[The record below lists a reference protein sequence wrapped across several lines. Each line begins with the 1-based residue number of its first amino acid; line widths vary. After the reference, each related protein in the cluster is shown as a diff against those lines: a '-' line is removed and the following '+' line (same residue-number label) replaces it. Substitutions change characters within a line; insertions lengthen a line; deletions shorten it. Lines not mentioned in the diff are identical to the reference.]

1 MTESIHT
8 FLNERKELWLKDRV
22 KKAENDVERAELQ
35 QQADDRFSLKEWLP
49 DAAKRVSQLSMVSH
63 PSKFSHPSAKTSS
76 VIAQVK
82 SAQDGYLRSGNVHY
96 PLDVFGNAAAM
107 AVYKFLSL
115 NLAED
120 YTVLT
125 GFEHDHEDL
134 KSLIEKSSLNFTS
147 LKQAFLV
154 IKNDDTSSKTD
165 HLVKQV
171 YFPIAD
177 TEYHLLSILTPSGL
191 IARLKL
197 AIDQLRFS
205 EVTKEAKEKRK
216 KNEHDAIGYADI
228 FDLTVTAYGGT
239 QPQNVSVLNSQNA
252 GRAYLLSSCP
262 PILEKRTVRLPSIDF
277 FAQCLYRKNYQDSF
291 LQLHKF
297 MQLDLNN
304 IDIRTA
310 IRNLIQFVID
320 QVLLK
325 GFKIRDYYPEG
336 WSQQE
341 YYASLPKLQRVWL
354 DSMYIEQRENDS
366 EWRNELS
373 EDIARWILRSYEKVI
388 SESEMLGTAEIN
400 DVKQRVEE
408 LLRQAKEFF

>member
-107 AVYKFLSL
+107 DVYKFLSL

-171 YFPIAD
+171 ICF
-177 TEYHLLSILTPSGL
+177 T
-191 IARLKL
+191 
-197 AIDQLRFS
+197 
-205 EVTKEAKEKRK
+205 
-216 KNEHDAIGYADI
+216 
-228 FDLTVTAYGGT
+228 
-239 QPQNVSVLNSQNA
+239 
-252 GRAYLLSSCP
+252 
-262 PILEKRTVRLPSIDF
+262 
-277 FAQCLYRKNYQDSF
+277 
-291 LQLHKF
+291 
-297 MQLDLNN
+297 
-304 IDIRTA
+304 
-310 IRNLIQFVID
+310 
-320 QVLLK
+320 
-325 GFKIRDYYPEG
+325 
-336 WSQQE
+336 
-341 YYASLPKLQRVWL
+341 
-354 DSMYIEQRENDS
+354 
-366 EWRNELS
+366 
-373 EDIARWILRSYEKVI
+373 
-388 SESEMLGTAEIN
+388 
-400 DVKQRVEE
+400 
-408 LLRQAKEFF
+408 